1 MQSTH
6 HKRLN
11 HSISA
16 IMLVVLIW
24 VLSMGSRSYSFH
36 QWVCGDE
43 VRCVMEHAAKGC
55 EDKNQDPS
63 PGKENTGIPDPLQ
76 PFCQSGFDVQIIPLA
91 VAYEPSSVTELSA
104 LSSSQST
111 SRRIDSWSP
120 SRAPPALV

>member
-6 HKRLN
+6 HKRKS
-11 HSISA
+11 HWISA

-24 VLSMGSRSYSFH
+24 VLSTGSRSYSFH

-43 VRCVMEHAAKGC
+43 VRCVMEHPVKGC
-55 EDKNQDPS
+55 DSENQDPS
-63 PGKENTGIPDPLQ
+63 SGKENTEVPDPLQ

-91 VAYEPSSVTELSA
+91 VAYEPGSITELSA
-104 LSSSQST
+104 LSASQST
-111 SRRIDSWSP
+111 SKRIDSWSP